1 MSANPTEPRPCTT
14 AAPELG
20 VQRIVIHGALEGIAA
35 PFDIRYARYGRADAP
50 CIVVMGGISASRR
63 VGDWWA
69 AQVGPGKALDT
80 RYYCVLGFDYL
91 SALPTGWSGIS
102 PHDQAAALNALLD
115 ALAIERAHALVG
127 ASYGGAVAL
136 AFAERYPDRL
146 ESALVLSMA
155 ARPSP
160 MASALR
166 ALQRDLLRLG
176 EDLGFQAEAVAMAR
190 ALAITTYRSDAEF
203 SRRFAGT
210 PERQG
215 GCWRL
220 PVEGYLR
227 AQGERFAR
235 QFDADAYRVLSESL
249 DLHQVDP
256 RQLQTA
262 LHLLAVDQDRL
273 VPRADI
279 QALARATGAS
289 FTCLASDYGHDA
301 FLKEPA
307 AIGDWL
313 AACLRQDLRM
323 RRPALTA

>member
-1 MSANPTEPRPCTT
+1 MSATPSQPDLCTI

-20 VQRIVIHGALEGIAA
+20 VQCVVINGALEGVAA
-35 PFDIRYARYGRADAP
+35 RCDIRYARYGGNDAP

-63 VGDWWA
+63 VGEWWA
-69 AQVGPGKALDT
+69 AHVGPGKALDT
-80 RYYCVLGFDYL
+80 RYYSVLGFDYL
-91 SALPTGWSGIS
+91 SALPAGWSGIS
-102 PHDQAAALNALLD
+102 PHDQAAALCALLD
-115 ALAIERAHALVG
+115 ALRIECAHALVG

-136 AFAERYPDRL
+136 AFAERYPHRL
-146 ESALVLSMA
+146 GSALVLSMA
-155 ARPSP
+155 ERPSP

-176 EDLGFQAEAVAMAR
+176 DDLGFQAEAVAMAR

-203 SRRFAGT
+203 SRRFSGT

-220 PVEGYLR
+220 PVEAYLR

-235 QFDADAYRVLSESL
+235 QFDANAYRVLSESL

-256 RQLQTA
+256 HKLRTS

-279 QALARATGAS
+279 QTLARASGAS

-313 AACLRQDLRM
+313 LACLRQDLRM